1 MGSLSDQPPPTP
13 SANRLVFLGT
23 GGARFMLAYQH
34 LATAGLWAEL
44 EGQRLSIDPGP
55 GALVHAVRRR
65 LDPTLLDGILLTH
78 QHLDHSAD
86 VNALIE
92 AMTLG
97 GSRKRGA
104 LFCPGDAL
112 APDGAVL
119 HYLREHPAQV
129 VTLEAASDYALG
141 ALRFSTTA
149 AHKHGVET
157 YGVRFHTRDGTVG
170 LLTDT
175 AAFDGLAD
183 QYRGCA
189 VLVINVVLLEPR
201 DHIQHLAIPE
211 AEEILRAVRPEAAVL
226 THFGLTVWRA
236 KPSLLAAQMSE
247 RLGLPVTAARDGMV
261 FDVAA
266 REPVKQRRRTAA

>member
-1 MGSLSDQPPPTP
+1 
-13 SANRLVFLGT
+13 
-23 GGARFMLAYQH
+23 MLAYQH

-44 EGQRLSIDPGP
+44 EGVRLSIDPGP
-55 GALVHAVRRR
+55 GALVHAIRRH

-119 HYLREHPAQV
+119 HYLRQHPAQV
-129 VTLEAASDYALG
+129 ETLAPDTDYALG
-141 ALRFSTTA
+141 ALRFTTTA
-149 AHKHGVET
+149 RHAHGVET
-157 YGVRFHTRDGTVG
+157 YGVRFQTRDGVVG

-175 AAFDGLAD
+175 AYFDGLAD

-189 VLVINVVLLEPR
+189 VLVVNVVLLEAR
-201 DHIQHLAIPE
+201 DHIQHLAMPQVE
-211 AEEILRAVRPEAAVL
+211 DILRAVRPEVAIL
-226 THFGLTVWRA
+226 THFGISVWRA
-236 KPSLLAAQMSE
+236 QPRLLAQAMGE
-247 RLGLPVTAARDGMV
+247 RLDLPVIAARDGMIY
-261 FDVAA
+261 DLAA
-266 REPVKQRRRTAA
+266 REVVPRRKRQAA